1 MNLGPILLL
10 GSSGQIGFELHRSL
24 SPLGD
29 IVAFD
34 RADLDLAD
42 EPALRRR
49 VREVSP
55 SLVVNA
61 AAYTG
66 VDKAESDEAAA
77 TIVNGNAPGWL
88 AEEAARAK
96 IPLVHY
102 STDYVFNG
110 AAKRP
115 YTEDDEPAPVNAYGR
130 SKLAGEKN
138 IVRSGAAFLL
148 LRTSWIYARR
158 GRNFLLTILRLAEK
172 PEELRVVA
180 DQIGCP
186 TSARMVSDATAKIL
200 SCCWRAGATD
210 PLSGRGGLYH
220 LAAGGETSW
229 HGFAEAIIAG
239 TRSGQPRKAVHA
251 IPTSEFPRPAKRPAY
266 SVLDSSKAARVFGVA
281 LPDWRE
287 QLRLCLDEQL

>member
-1 MNLGPILLL
+1 MTSRPILLL
-10 GSSGQIGFELHRSL
+10 GSNGQIGFELHRSL

-49 VREVSP
+49 VREISP

-61 AAYTG
+61 AAYTN
-66 VDKAESDEAAA
+66 VDKAESDEVAA

-88 AEEAARAK
+88 AEEALLAK

-110 AAKRP
+110 TAKRP
-115 YTEDDEPAPVNAYGR
+115 YTEDDEPAPLNAYGR
-130 SKLAGEKN
+130 SKLAGEEN
-138 IVRSGAAFLL
+138 VVRSGAAVLL

-158 GRNFLLTILRLAEK
+158 GRNFLLTILRLAEQ
-172 PEELRVVA
+172 PDELRVVA

-186 TSARMVSDATAKIL
+186 TSARMAADATARIL
-200 SCCWRAGATD
+200 SCCWRAGSTD

-229 HGFAEAIIAG
+229 HGFAEAIIAE
-239 TRSGQPRKAVHA
+239 TSPGQPRKAVRA
-251 IPTSEFPRPAKRPAY
+251 IPTSEFPRPAKRPVY
-266 SVLDSSKAARVFGVA
+266 SVLDSSKAARVFGVT

-287 QLRLCLDEQL
+287 QLRLCLNEQL